1 MLIIGVSTVSV
12 GEADVTGQPDVFFAG
27 AFPKTSKIQK
37 HKHPQKLLGLAWF
50 ASQLWRT
57 VYGKNIPKPEAVQPT
72 QNIKKL
78 LVLEATGD
86 GMSATG
92 GLWCQPCMLT
102 LYQVQS
108 IQKRCRAAR
117 SKLSGSNLSQVVGPP
132 SQVVASSSF

>member
-72 QNIKKL
+72 QNIKNSWCSRPLVMGCQL
-78 LVLEATGD
+78 LEVCGVSHVD
-86 GMSATG
+86 
-92 GLWCQPCMLT
+92 
-102 LYQVQS
+102 
-108 IQKRCRAAR
+108 I
-117 SKLSGSNLSQVVGPP
+117 
-132 SQVVASSSF
+132 ASSPVNLKEVPCRQIKAIRQQP